1 MLIQSNIKKFTGV
14 DNARIKESA
23 KVIQSIANTT
33 VRVPTIPG
41 FNASEEDIRGIAE
54 FVKENMPNVHDIHLL
69 PYHNYGQGK
78 YELLGREY
86 ELENTPKIPEEE
98 MERIKK

>member
-1 MLIQSNIKKFTGV
+1 MSIQNNIKKFTGV
-14 DNARIKESA
+14 DNEKIKESA
-23 KVIQSIANTT
+23 KVIQSIADTT

-54 FVKENMPNVHDIHLL
+54 FVKENMPNVHEVHLL

-86 ELENTPKIPEEE
+86 NREYTK
-98 MERIKK
+98 RFQKKEIGNV